1 MTSLSAPEAAGILG
15 VSVSTLYAYVS
26 RGLLRSLPDG
36 ASKRRRYDANEVR
49 LLARRRAD
57 AKRAG
62 GVAERSLDWG
72 VPVLESRITQI
83 AGGRL
88 HYRGADAIALAN
100 DATLEETAALL
111 WDCPPARLGA
121 ASLASTGF
129 DAVQWDDWARRWAHV
144 APLER
149 TLVLLPAA
157 AASLPRVWAQGRDAQ
172 FDAATLLLRVTT
184 AALAGIAPGDAPVH
198 LQLAAA
204 WRLRR
209 RDEADLLRR
218 ALVLCAD
225 HELNPSTFA
234 VRCIASTGTHLF
246 GAIAGGLAALSGP
259 RHGGETFRAGAL
271 LDEAARAP
279 DLDRYLALRVAHD
292 ERADGARTVLSGFAH
307 PLYPD
312 GDPRARALLD
322 ALHATLPDRTPL
334 RLARALA
341 ARVEAATGLRP
352 AIDFALAVL
361 ERTLALPDGA
371 AFTVFAAGRTAGWIA
386 HALEQYAD
394 GKLIRPRARYVGSDA
409 AA

>member
-1 MTSLSAPEAAGILG
+1 MTSVSAPEAAGILG

-36 ASKRRRYDANEVR
+36 ASKRRRYDADEVR

-83 AGGRL
+83 ADGRL
-88 HYRGADAIALAN
+88 RYRGVDAVVLAN
-100 DATLEETAALL
+100 SATLEETAARL
-111 WDCPPARLGA
+111 WDCPPARLA
-121 ASLASTGF
+121 ATSLAAGGF
-129 DAVQWDDWARRWAHV
+129 DAAQWGDWTRRWMHLP
-144 APLER
+144 PLER
-149 TLVLLPAA
+149 ALVLLPAA
-157 AASLPRVWAQGRDAQ
+157 AASLPRLWALERDAQ
-172 FDAATLLLRVTT
+172 FDTAALLLRITA
-184 AALAGIAPGDAPVH
+184 AALAGAAPGNAPVH
-198 LQLAAA
+198 RQLAAA
-204 WRLRR
+204 WRIRR

-246 GAIAGGLAALSGP
+246 GAVAGGLAALSGP

-271 LDEAARAP
+271 LDEAARAA

-322 ALHATLPDRTPL
+322 ALHAAVPDRAPL
-334 RLARALA
+334 RMARALA
-341 ARVEAATGLRP
+341 VRVETATGLRP
-352 AIDFALAVL
+352 TIDFALAVL

-371 AFTVFAAGRTAGWIA
+371 AFTLFAAGRTAGWIA

-394 GKLIRPRARYVGSDA
+394 GKLIRPRARYVGSVA

>member
-36 ASKRRRYDANEVR
+36 ASKRRRYDADEVR

-83 AGGRL
+83 AAGRL

-100 DATLEETAALL
+100 DATLEATAARL
-111 WDCPPARLGA
+111 WDCPPARLAA
-121 ASLASTGF
+121 ASLGASGF
-129 DAVQWDDWARRWAHV
+129 DLAQWADWAGRWAHL

-157 AASLPRVWAQGRDAQ
+157 AASLPRLWAQGRDAQ
-172 FDAATLLLRVTT
+172 FDAAALLLRVTA

-198 LQLAAA
+198 RQLAGA
-204 WRLRR
+204 WRVRR

-271 LDEAARAP
+271 LDEAARAA

-292 ERADGARTVLSGFAH
+292 ERADGARTMLSGFGH

-322 ALHATLPDRTPL
+322 ALHATLPDRAPL
-334 RLARALA
+334 KLARTLA
-341 ARVEAATGLRP
+341 TRVEAATGLRP

-371 AFTVFAAGRTAGWIA
+371 AFTLFAAGRTAGWIA
-386 HALEQYAD
+386 HALEQGAD

>member
-1 MTSLSAPEAAGILG
+1 MTSLSAPEAADVLG

-26 RGLLRSLPDG
+26 RGLLQSLPDG
-36 ASKRRRYDANEVR
+36 ASKRRRYDADAVR

-88 HYRGADAIALAN
+88 LYRGADALALAR
-100 DATLEETAALL
+100 DATLEAVAARL
-111 WDCPPARLGA
+111 WGCPPARLA
-121 ASLASTGF
+121 ASEF
-129 DAVQWDDWARRWAHV
+129 DIAQWQDWAQRWAHV

-149 TLVLLPAA
+149 ALVLLPASA
-157 AASLPRVWAQGRDAQ
+157 ATLPPIAPHDRDAQ
-172 FDAATLLLRVTT
+172 LDTAARLLRITA
-184 AALAGIAPGDAPVH
+184 AALAGITPGHAPLH
-198 LQLAAA
+198 RQLAAA
-204 WRLRR
+204 WRVRGR
-209 RDEADLLRR
+209 AGADLLRM

-234 VRCIASTGTHLF
+234 VRCIASTGSPLF
-246 GAIAGGLAALSGP
+246 GAIAGGLAALAGP
-259 RHGGETFRAGAL
+259 RHGGETFRAGLL
-271 LDEAARAP
+271 LDEAARAADP
-279 DLDRYLALRVAHD
+279 DRHLASRLAHD
-292 ERADGARTVLSGFAH
+292 EREAGGRTALAGFGH

-312 GDPRARALLD
+312 GDPRAQALLD
-322 ALHATLPDRTPL
+322 ALQAAAPDSPAL
-334 RLARALA
+334 RAARALA
-341 ARVEAATGLRP
+341 ARVEAESGLRP
-352 AIDFALAVL
+352 AIDYALAVL

-371 AFTVFAAGRTAGWIA
+371 AFMLFAAGRTAGWIA

-409 AA
+409 PA